1 MDPGNWAT
9 DIAGGSAFGYSLL
22 SVILISNLLAVLFQ
36 SLSARLGIATGLDLA
51 QACRHHYPK
60 PVNIALWLLCEIA
73 IVACDVAEIIGTAI
87 ALKLLFGLPLL
98 PGICLTVFDTLIVL
112 MLQNRGFRYLEA
124 AIIALM
130 LIIAGCFFNEI
141 AMAKP
146 EWSALF
152 AGYVPRME
160 IVHNP
165 EMLLIAIGIL
175 GATVMPH
182 NLYLHSAIVQTRA
195 YGETSQAK
203 REAIKFSTIDA
214 VVALTLALF
223 VNSAI
228 LIMGAAVFHASGQTS
243 IGSIEE
249 AHRLLAPLLGTTLA
263 GTLFALALLASGQNS
278 TITATMAGQI
288 VMEGFMNIRLKP
300 WLRRLVTRTAALI
313 PSLLVCGYYGEQATG
328 MLLVLSQVVLS
339 LQLPFAVVPLVQF
352 TSSRLMGPYRPSLP
366 GRVTAWC
373 AAVLVIALNVKL
385 LTGFL
390 PG

>member
-1 MDPGNWAT
+1 
-9 DIAGGSAFGYSLL
+9 
-22 SVILISNLLAVLFQ
+22 
-36 SLSARLGIATGLDLA
+36 
-51 QACRHHYPK
+51 
-60 PVNIALWLLCEIA
+60 
-73 IVACDVAEIIGTAI
+73 VAEIIGTAI
-87 ALKLLFGLPLL
+87 ALKLLFGLPLV

-124 AIIALM
+124 AIIGLM
-130 LIIAGCFFNEI
+130 TIVFACFAVEI

-146 EWSALF
+146 EISALLG
-152 AGYVPRME
+152 GYVPRLE
-160 IVHNP
+160 IVRNP
-165 EMLLIAIGIL
+165 DMLLIAIGIL

-195 YGETSQAK
+195 VADTPQAK
-203 REAIKFSTIDA
+203 REAIKFSTLDA

-228 LIMGAAVFHASGQTS
+228 LIMGAAVFHAHGQTG

-249 AHRLLAPLLGTTLA
+249 AHRLLTPLLGTTLA

-288 VMEGFMNIRLKP
+288 VMEGFMQIRLKP
-300 WLRRLVTRTAALI
+300 WLRRLITRTAALI
-313 PSLLVCGYYGEQATG
+313 PSLAVCAMYGEQATG

-352 TSSRLMGPYRPSLP
+352 TGSRLMGPYRPALP
-366 GRVTAWC
+366 WRIASWC
-373 AAVLVIALNVKL
+373 AAALVVALNVKL
-385 LTGFL
+385 LTGFF